1 MQQSFA
7 GMPIN
12 SKLAFIFDMDG
23 VLTDNMRFHADSWV
37 ELFKDYGLEGLDAQ
51 RYLVETAGMKG
62 LDVLRYFLDPKI
74 SEAEAERLTELKDF
88 LYRVMSRDL
97 IKPMPGLPEFLD
109 AAAERDIR
117 LGIGTGAG
125 PRNVDYVLGLLNLTD
140 KFQAIV
146 NPFQVRNG
154 KPHPD
159 IFLRAAELLEVDPSA
174 CIVFEDALP
183 GVEAARKA
191 GMKCIAVTTTNSA
204 DAFGRF
210 DNIVRIIDDFRELA
224 IDDLCRIF
232 HEKQPATLL

>member
-1 MQQSFA
+1 
-7 GMPIN
+7 
-12 SKLAFIFDMDG
+12 
-23 VLTDNMRFHADSWV
+23 
-37 ELFKDYGLEGLDAQ
+37 
-51 RYLVETAGMKG
+51 
-62 LDVLRYFLDPKI
+62 
-74 SEAEAERLTELKDF
+74 
-88 LYRVMSRDL
+88 
-97 IKPMPGLPEFLD
+97 
-109 AAAERDIR
+109 
-117 LGIGTGAG
+117 
-125 PRNVDYVLGLLNLTD
+125 VLGLLNLTD